1 MRTQPIVAAAAA
13 VLLALPSL
21 AHAARVVIINGD
33 PPGVGFNDPT
43 PATPVGGNAGTT
55 KGEQALIV
63 FERAAAIWG
72 AALDSPVD
80 VEVYSLFAK
89 LTCTANSAVLGSAG
103 ALFAEADFRNAP
115 LRHTWYPVAL
125 ANKMAGTDLVADDP
139 RDPADFG
146 GADLRARFNSG
157 IGAPDCLASTGWY
170 YGLDTGHGAG
180 QINLLTVVLH
190 EIGHGLGFA
199 SFANVSTGAW
209 LNHRPDVYS
218 HFYYDFATGKSR
230 LEMSDAER
238 QASAVSGKIVWRGET
253 VTDDAP
259 AVLGDTPTLFVTAPA
274 SATGKLDVGTASFGA
289 PISTPGVGGPAAI
302 AVDAGV
308 GAASTDACTAILN
321 PGAISGRIA
330 IVDRGGG
337 CAFTI
342 KAKNVQNAGAIG
354 VVVADN
360 VPGPVTGMS
369 GTDPSVTIPV
379 VRITLAA
386 GDALKALVPSGLEL
400 RIGGDPDRK
409 AGMLNGFVKLY
420 SPDPVEP
427 GSSVS
432 HFDVSTSPNQLM
444 EPAINADLRLTV
456 SLPHDLTHS
465 LLRDIGWFAD
475 ADLDTVDDEADAC
488 LPSDLRPTVF
498 LGTVDTG
505 ASNAPGRDGCTA
517 NDRLVACA
525 GATGYDVSCVTGM
538 LTTLT
543 GSNDMSASDIGRIVS
558 TAASGKR

>member
-80 VEVYSLFAK
+80 IEVYSLFAK
-89 LTCTANSAVLGSAG
+89 LTCTANTAVLGSAG

-170 YGLDTGHGAG
+170 YGLDTGHAAN

-209 LNHRPDVYS
+209 FNHRPDVYS

-230 LEMSDAER
+230 LEMSEAER

-253 VTDDAP
+253 VTANAP
-259 AVLGDTPTLFVTAPA
+259 AVLADTPRLWVDAPA
-274 SATGKLDVGTASFGA
+274 SVAGEYAVGTASFGA
-289 PISTPGVGGPAAI
+289 PLTHTPVAGEVAL
-302 AVDAGV
+302 AVDAANPEGP
-308 GAASTDACTAILN
+308 TQIDACSPILSDVA
-321 PGAISGRIA
+321 GKIA
-330 IVDRGGG
+330 LAQRGTCG
-337 CAFTI
+337 FVV
-342 KAKNVQNAGAIG
+342 KAKNAQNAGAIAIIILNNTNAAAPPG
-354 VVVADN
+354 LGGADA
-360 VPGPVTGMS
+360 T
-369 GTDPSVTIPV
+369 VTIPAV
-379 VRITLAA
+379 GVTFATGVALANA
-386 GDALKALVPSGLEL
+386 TGVQARLGLDASQ
-400 RIGGDPDRK
+400 K
-409 AGMLNGFVKLY
+409 AGTLNGFVKLY
-420 SPDPVEP
+420 SPNPVEP

-432 HFDVSTSPNQLM
+432 HFDVSTTPNQLM
-444 EPAINADLRLTV
+444 EPAINADLQPTV
-456 SLPHDLTHS
+456 SLPRDLTHS

-488 LPSDLRPTVF
+488 LPSDMRPTVF
-498 LGTVDTG
+498 LGTLDTG

-525 GATGYDVSCVTGM
+525 GATGYDVGCVTGM

-543 GSNDMSASDIGRIVS
+543 ASNDMSASDIGRIVS
-558 TAASGKR
+558 TAASGTP